1 MTFVPY
7 TLSYTT
13 GAALIPEAI
22 LVAELLIKNGSWV
35 YTRAEVLDANLFQA
49 RTDSTLKKLYRE
61 VSSRLQ
67 TLSDGEIA
75 LLSNGSEREQKQLIW
90 LSICRRYRLIAD
102 FAQEILVNN
111 YRESRYQLS
120 TNDYEAFYN
129 KKAEWHRNL
138 DEASVSTKNKA
149 RQVVFR
155 IMREC
160 GLLNSQDEI
169 VAQTL
174 SVQMRGLL
182 EPLHQNRGVEM
193 RVFPG
198 EKY

>member
-1 MTFVPY
+1 MTSPPY

-13 GAALIPEAI
+13 GAALIPETI
-22 LVAELLIKNGSWV
+22 LVAELQNRTGSWV
-35 YTRAEVLDANLFQA
+35 NTRAEVLETNLFQT
-49 RTDSTLKKLYRE
+49 RTESTLKKLYRE
-61 VSSRLQ
+61 ISSRLK
-67 TLSDGEIA
+67 TLSEEEIS
-75 LLSNGSEREQKQLIW
+75 LLSNGTDQEQKQLIW
-90 LSICRRYRLIAD
+90 LSICKRYRLIAD

-120 TNDYEAFYN
+120 ADDYEAFYN

-138 DEASVSTKNKA
+138 DEASVSTKDKA
-149 RQVVFR
+149 RQVLFK
-155 IMREC
+155 ILREC

-169 VAQTL
+169 VAQPL

-182 EPLHQNRGVEM
+182 EPIYQKQGADM

-198 EKY
+198 EEV